1 MLNIE
6 WKPIKGY
13 EGLYEVSNDG
23 RVRRLRFTNGS
34 YDFEKVRECK
44 QALNTWGYMTVSLSK
59 NGKGNT
65 KRVHR
70 LVANAFL
77 GESNLQIDHI
87 DGNKQNNRL
96 DNLEYVT
103 PKENTN
109 RAWSKG
115 LAKNSEYQ
123 RKIARATMLER
134 WKNNN
139 HRKCNGIKRTKEEK
153 REYHRNYYKKHK
165 QFEQMAYKVEG
176 VNS

>member
-6 WKPIKGY
+6 WKSIKDY

-34 YDFEKVRECK
+34 HDFEKVRECK
-44 QALNTWGYMTVSLSK
+44 QTLNTWGYMTVNLSK
-59 NGKGNT
+59 NGKSNT

-103 PKENTN
+103 SKENTN
-109 RAWSKG
+109 RAWKKG
-115 LAKNSEYQ
+115 IAKYTDERKEKL
-123 RKIARATMLER
+123 RKIALEK
-134 WKNNN
+134 WKTNSF
-139 HRKCNGIKRTKEEK
+139 RKW
-153 REYHRNYYKKHK
+153 RNKK
-165 QFEQMAYKVEG
+165 V
-176 VNS
+176 

>member
-23 RVRRLRFTNGS
+23 RIRRLRFTNGS
-34 YDFEKVRECK
+34 HDFEKVRECK
-44 QALNTWGYMTVSLSK
+44 QTLNTWGYMTVNLSK

-109 RAWSKG
+109 RAWKKG
-115 LAKNSEYQ
+115 IAKYTDERKEKL
-123 RKIARATMLER
+123 RKIALEK
-134 WKNNN
+134 WKTNSF
-139 HRKCNGIKRTKEEK
+139 RKWRSKKE
-153 REYHRNYYKKHK
+153 N
-165 QFEQMAYKVEG
+165 MSYKVGEE
-176 VNS
+176 

>member
-23 RVRRLRFTNGS
+23 RVRRLKFINGRHN
-34 YDFEKVRECK
+34 FEKIKECK
-44 QALNTWGYMTVSLSK
+44 QTLNTWGYMTVNLSK

-77 GESNLQIDHI
+77 GESELQIDHI

-96 DNLEYVT
+96 DNFEYVT
-103 PKENTN
+103 AKENTN
-109 RAWSKG
+109 RAWNKG
-115 LAKNSEYQ
+115 IAKYTDERKEKL
-123 RKIARATMLER
+123 RKIALEK
-134 WKNNN
+134 WKTNSF
-139 HRKCNGIKRTKEEK
+139 RKWRNKKES
-153 REYHRNYYKKHK
+153 
-165 QFEQMAYKVEG
+165 MSYKV
-176 VNS
+176 N

>member
-6 WKPIKGY
+6 WKPVKGY

-34 YDFEKVRECK
+34 HDFEKVRECK
-44 QALNTWGYMTVSLSK
+44 QTLNTWGYMTVNLSK

-109 RAWSKG
+109 RAWKKG
-115 LAKNSEYQ
+115 IAKYTDERKEKL
-123 RKIARATMLER
+123 RKIALEK
-134 WKNNN
+134 WKTNSF
-139 HRKCNGIKRTKEEK
+139 RKWRSKKES
-153 REYHRNYYKKHK
+153 
-165 QFEQMAYKVEG
+165 MSYKVG
-176 VNS
+176 D

>member
-13 EGLYEVSNDG
+13 EGLYEISNDG

-34 YDFEKVRECK
+34 HDFEKVRECK
-44 QALNTWGYMTVSLSK
+44 QTLNTWGYMTVNLSK
-59 NGKGNT
+59 NGKVNT

-134 WKNNN
+134 WENNN

-165 QFEQMAYKVEG
+165 QFEQMAYKVGE
-176 VNS
+176 